1 MRNILLATIFFTSI
15 FAQGQ
20 MDRRSMSDSDKME
33 VRKKRMEQLQNQKES
48 TMIGVQ
54 TNYLNLSSDQAEKFF
69 PMQNEYKDKVRE
81 VQKKYREK
89 IGSLRS
95 KAKDASK
102 FDVNSAIEYQLKMK
116 ENLAKLESE
125 FLRVNELIESQR
137 FIDAFRLNG
146 KLVAQAIC
154 DNESELIC
162 EDIEISVGGCSAAIT
177 GSGPAIVI
185 LCESYW
191 SSRVIDYLENKNLKW
206 IRTKILRDKIAMKKE
221 L

>member
-125 FLRVNELIESQR
+125 FLKNTTSVLSNEQR
-137 FIDAFRLNG
+137 ARLVFQEEKMKSNAL
-146 KLVAQAIC
+146 KKRADDRI
-154 DNESELIC
+154 SEVSKRNF
-162 EDIEISVGGCSAAIT
+162 D
-177 GSGPAIVI
+177 
-185 LCESYW
+185 
-191 SSRVIDYLENKNLKW
+191 RKKN
-206 IRTKILRDKIAMKKE
+206 
-221 L
+221 

>member
-1 MRNILLATIFFTSI
+1 MRNVLLATIFFTSI

-20 MDRRSMSDSDKME
+20 MDQRNMSDEDKME

-54 TNYLNLSSDQAEKFF
+54 TNYLNLTPDQAEKFF

-102 FDVNSAIEYQLKMK
+102 FDVDTAIKYQFKMK
-116 ENLAKLESE
+116 EELAKLESE
-125 FLRVNELIESQR
+125 FLKNTTSVLNNEQR
-137 FIDAFRLNG
+137 ARLVFQEERMKSNAL
-146 KLVAQAIC
+146 KKRADQRI
-154 DNESELIC
+154 SEMSKRNF
-162 EDIEISVGGCSAAIT
+162 D
-177 GSGPAIVI
+177 
-185 LCESYW
+185 
-191 SSRVIDYLENKNLKW
+191 R
-206 IRTKILRDKIAMKKE
+206 KKK
-221 L
+221 

>member
-125 FLRVNELIESQR
+125 FLKNTTSVLSNEQRARLIFQEE
-137 FIDAFRLNG
+137 
-146 KLVAQAIC
+146 K
-154 DNESELIC
+154 NEI
-162 EDIEISVGGCSAAIT
+162 
-177 GSGPAIVI
+177 
-185 LCESYW
+185 
-191 SSRVIDYLENKNLKW
+191 
-206 IRTKILRDKIAMKKE
+206 
-221 L
+221 

>member
-1 MRNILLATIFFTSI
+1 MRKILLATILFTSI

-20 MDRRSMSDSDKME
+20 MERRNMSDEDKME

-54 TNYLNLSSDQAEKFF
+54 TNYLNLSPDQAEKFF

-102 FDVNSAIEYQLKMK
+102 FDVNTAIKYQLEMK
-116 ENLAKLESE
+116 EELAKLESD
-125 FLRVNELIESQR
+125 FLKNTTSVLSNEQR
-137 FIDAFRLNG
+137 A
-146 KLVAQAIC
+146 KLVFQEERMKSEATKQVAKQASHMSKRNF
-154 DNESELIC
+154 D
-162 EDIEISVGGCSAAIT
+162 
-177 GSGPAIVI
+177 
-185 LCESYW
+185 
-191 SSRVIDYLENKNLKW
+191 RKKKLK
-206 IRTKILRDKIAMKKE
+206 
-221 L
+221 

>member
-125 FLRVNELIESQR
+125 FLKNTTSLLTNEQR
-137 FIDAFRLNG
+137 ARLVFQEEKMKSNAL
-146 KLVAQAIC
+146 KKRADDRI
-154 DNESELIC
+154 SEVSKRNF
-162 EDIEISVGGCSAAIT
+162 D
-177 GSGPAIVI
+177 
-185 LCESYW
+185 
-191 SSRVIDYLENKNLKW
+191 RKKN
-206 IRTKILRDKIAMKKE
+206 
-221 L
+221 